1 MTTNQSSACLTAES
15 MERLAQGE
23 LPAAEMVVIEEHIG
37 TCESCRSM
45 LDSSSLDAMWH
56 DEVLPVL
63 QGTSEDGE
71 RLHEGQG
78 DGHDEQSLES
88 LLKLLG
94 PTDDPHK
101 IGRIGTYEVI
111 GVIGRGGMGI
121 VFKAFDAALNR
132 FVAIKML
139 LPHLAVS
146 GAARKRF
153 AREGQAAAA
162 VIDDNVLPI
171 YSVAEWQGVPYLV
184 TQYSRGTTLQK
195 RIQDQGPLEL
205 KEILRIG
212 IQTAKG
218 LAAAHAQGLVHRDV
232 KPSNI
237 LLDGTVERA
246 LLTDFGLARAVDD
259 ASITRTGTI
268 AGTPQYMSPEQ
279 ARGGSVDARS
289 DLFGLGCVL
298 YTMCTGRP
306 PFRADNSYA
315 VLRLIT
321 DAEPRPIREINPEIP
336 EWLCRL
342 INRLM
347 AKSPNDRFAS
357 AAEVATLLEQC
368 LAHVQQPTVA
378 PVPEQLRAKKTAS
391 QRMRIGRSMVAIGAM
406 LIGLLGLFGFVISIQ
421 SQEGT
426 LLIESSV
433 DDVTV
438 RVSQGD
444 TVVRK
449 LTVSKAGTKIDVAA
463 GSYTV
468 AIEGNVDGIAIEN
481 DKVNLR
487 RGDTEIVKLTY
498 QRPPEPTRT
507 TNLDA
512 HKLSP
517 DVQHII
523 ERTILYVTDVRAAGQ
538 VLYFKLHRRGDEP
551 PVNARLKIQ
560 SHYQKPAPFV
570 WSGPIGAD
578 IDVMPGGV
586 AEISLPLIPAQGTD
600 VAVIFLDDETAISAA
615 DQLSS
620 IGNRSL
626 LLEQQQANLSI
637 GGQKRDGVI
646 HGVHPT
652 GGRYSIEFSMV
663 FDSTTAS
670 SLSISNIQ
678 RPQFTG
684 VNWRPMYLAIA
695 THHHTAK
702 RHSLN
707 ESQEHEI
714 RKLFDEFVRTVTVG
728 THDELLKLTQAKI
741 QEVLTREQDEAVR
754 REIWLGWNV
763 TKVRDPKRL
772 AQLQISDKQQ
782 QQIDAIWQALER
794 QTGQIQDPSSPPNI
808 PEFFRPHRFA
818 VEGPEQWQRVFDEI
832 FAILTIQQRGEFL
845 SEIQD
850 PIVDGLLTDP
860 RQRALAVPHG
870 VIHEIPASPGLQMQ
884 RAFPTVNWR
893 QLYIGRAMEPQLAKQ
908 YQINAEQQQRMY
920 EIAQA
925 FLREATPATRETQEK
940 HAQSAIQAL
949 LSPEQDQLVRKEI
962 WLAVNASRLRSS
974 AVHDQL
980 GLDIH
985 QRRQIDEAF
994 EKFEAEVRQNNGWL
1008 ADGTDSHQSLFD
1020 AIWAVLTA
1028 KQREL
1033 YFTKLQDPV
1042 FSTTPPSPIPRDWNP
1057 EDFHPKDDSTAP
1069 AATLQSQ
1076 LQGVWRLSGWA
1087 ENEAELEKVADP
1099 SDDCR
1104 QIVFR
1109 GNVAE
1114 FTLVDGSS
1122 ARFTYTI
1129 DASSSP
1135 AATDWKPEGTDLTL
1149 LGLVELSNGT
1159 LKLSMSNNETP
1170 VSGRPRRLAPEK
1182 GTVYFEFRRDA
1193 AVGAGQPQPDA
1204 AETAS
1209 IRLLDVL
1216 KQDMEHELSRFPLL
1230 DYYRENLRLLEGGGL
1245 EILEKPVK
1253 EDREQYAKDQPDLA
1267 KAFEAWQSDYRDV
1280 IRVTE
1285 VIPELF
1291 DKNNNAH
1298 EMMVTVAKLLIES
1311 EDIPGVSRERLA
1323 EAHKQLGDNPT
1334 DETVEK
1340 LFLDLA
1346 KDKLFNLQREL
1357 RESGANVPHT
1367 GMHEDHLRIAEEA
1380 KTHLEFARLYCAI
1393 EQSEMFRQIRK
1404 LQESVDPAT
1413 VFLFEESHPIK
1424 KHETLVFISSRGREE
1439 VRAGERGYHAL
1450 AAPSATVAWKV
1461 AEQEFCLK
1469 NADAVQ
1475 VTHVIIDR
1483 RMDGMV
1489 VLRCYGIPAGST
1501 APKAQEGS
1509 SESSSAP
1516 DGDTEQK
1523 DAKAILGPRQ
1533 YRLAVTRLVDDANQ
1547 LVVTFRIE
1555 TVEPQWFE
1563 IWSGENYWHRGSQ
1576 ERWIANLADER
1587 SADGRYFSKLLTFT
1601 ATQIASDNKR
1611 LTRLTLEGTPI
1622 IYDLPLDWAVDK
1634 SLLITAKDGVYEFLH
1649 PLVIGKLANQ
1659 TELKLCVGDRESVA
1673 AISLTSDRN
1682 RMVSDSLNA
1691 VLPSEGIVDLNVL
1704 ANSTEEAKIRAANR
1718 RLRDPDAALLAE
1730 LQGTWLMTAI
1740 VAPDGTIESV
1750 SDPVG
1755 AGHSVHFKDSTVA
1768 LYQGNDEVPL
1778 PLKFTIDASTPTP
1791 EIDIEGHDGI
1801 FTLGLIE
1808 TKNGTLQLQLGD
1820 AGGERPSDSI
1830 KPAVHYQYRRIPA
1843 SLVALGEQKSEG
1855 ALNPE
1860 DLQQQEAVIRDAN
1873 RQLKDPN
1880 RVLLAQLQGSWTATA
1895 MILPNGQLGTVSKPA
1910 ETGMTIRFD
1919 DKSGYISQGKGDDAS
1934 KFTYTID
1941 ATTSPAEIDL
1951 KYSDGTH
1958 ALGLLEIKN
1967 GTLELQLGAGGDA
1980 RPSPEVKPSIHQLYR
1995 RSGLFWQWIPARE

>member
-23 LPAAEMVVIEEHIG
+23 LQASEMVLIEEHIG

-45 LDSSSLDAMWH
+45 LDSSSFDSVWH
-56 DEVLPVL
+56 DDVLPVL

-88 LLKLLG
+88 VLKLLG

-111 GVIGRGGMGI
+111 GVIGRGGMGV
-121 VFKAFDAALNR
+121 VFKALDAALNR

-212 IQTAKG
+212 MQTARG

-259 ASITRTGTI
+259 ASITRTGVI

-306 PFRADNSYA
+306 PFRAENSYA

-347 AKSPNDRFAS
+347 AKLPNDRFTS

-378 PVPEQLRAKKTAS
+378 PVPEQLQAKKTAS

-421 SQEGT
+421 SQDGT

-438 RVSQGD
+438 RVSQGE
-444 TVVRK
+444 TIVRK
-449 LTVSKAGTKIDVAA
+449 LTVTKAGTKIDVAA
-463 GSYTV
+463 GNYTV

-507 TNLDA
+507 SNLDA

-523 ERTILYVTDVRAAGQ
+523 ERTILHVTDVRAAGQ

-560 SHYQKPAPFV
+560 SHYEKPVEFV

-586 AEISLPLIPAQGTD
+586 AEIALPLIPAQGTK
-600 VAVIFLDDETAISAA
+600 VALLFPDDETALVAA
-615 DQLSS
+615 RQLSS
-620 IGNRSL
+620 IGDRSL
-626 LLEQQQANLSI
+626 LLEQQQANL
-637 GGQKRDGVI
+637 GTGEQKRDGII

-652 GGRYSIEFSMV
+652 GGRYSIEFSIV

-670 SLSISNIQ
+670 SLNISDVQ

-684 VNWRPMYLAIA
+684 VNWRPMYLANA

-702 RHSLN
+702 RHALS
-707 ESQEHEI
+707 ESQEQEI
-714 RKLFDEFVRTVTVG
+714 RKLFDEFTRTATVE
-728 THDELLKLTQAKI
+728 THDQLLKLTQAKI

-763 TKVRDPKRL
+763 TKFRDPKRL

-794 QTGQIQDPSSPPNI
+794 QTGQIQDPSSSPNI

-818 VEGPEQWQRVFDEI
+818 VEGPAQWQRVFDEI
-832 FAILTIQQRGEFL
+832 FAILTIQQRGMFL

-870 VIHEIPASPGLQMQ
+870 VIHEIPASTGLQMQ
-884 RAFPTVNWR
+884 QAFPTVNWR

-908 YQINAEQQQRMY
+908 YQITADQQQRMH

-940 HAQSAIQAL
+940 YAQSAIQAL
-949 LSPEQDQLVRKEI
+949 LSQEQDQLLRKEI

-994 EKFEAEVRQNNGWL
+994 EKFQEEAQQNNGWM

-1020 AIWAVLTA
+1020 DILAVLTA

-1033 YFTKLQDPV
+1033 YFNKLQDPV
-1042 FSTTPPSPIPRDWNP
+1042 FDSAIVPP
-1057 EDFHPKDDSTAP
+1057 TAGVP
-1069 AATLQSQ
+1069 DAGVGESSANSAPLDATLQSQ

-1087 ENEAELEKVADP
+1087 ENEGELEKVADP
-1099 SDDCR
+1099 ADDFR

-1109 GNVAE
+1109 GNIAE
-1114 FTLVDGSS
+1114 LTLVEGRS

-1129 DASSSP
+1129 NASSSP
-1135 AATDWKPEGTDLTL
+1135 AAIDWKPEGTDLTL

-1182 GTVYFEFRRDA
+1182 GSGYYEFRRDA
-1193 AVGAGQPQPDA
+1193 P
-1204 AETAS
+1204 
-1209 IRLLDVL
+1209 
-1216 KQDMEHELSRFPLL
+1216 
-1230 DYYRENLRLLEGGGL
+1230 
-1245 EILEKPVK
+1245 
-1253 EDREQYAKDQPDLA
+1253 
-1267 KAFEAWQSDYRDV
+1267 
-1280 IRVTE
+1280 
-1285 VIPELF
+1285 F
-1291 DKNNNAH
+1291 D
-1298 EMMVTVAKLLIES
+1298 
-1311 EDIPGVSRERLA
+1311 
-1323 EAHKQLGDNPT
+1323 
-1334 DETVEK
+1334 
-1340 LFLDLA
+1340 
-1346 KDKLFNLQREL
+1346 
-1357 RESGANVPHT
+1357 
-1367 GMHEDHLRIAEEA
+1367 
-1380 KTHLEFARLYCAI
+1380 
-1393 EQSEMFRQIRK
+1393 
-1404 LQESVDPAT
+1404 
-1413 VFLFEESHPIK
+1413 
-1424 KHETLVFISSRGREE
+1424 
-1439 VRAGERGYHAL
+1439 
-1450 AAPSATVAWKV
+1450 
-1461 AEQEFCLK
+1461 
-1469 NADAVQ
+1469 
-1475 VTHVIIDR
+1475 
-1483 RMDGMV
+1483 
-1489 VLRCYGIPAGST
+1489 
-1501 APKAQEGS
+1501 
-1509 SESSSAP
+1509 
-1516 DGDTEQK
+1516 
-1523 DAKAILGPRQ
+1523 
-1533 YRLAVTRLVDDANQ
+1533 
-1547 LVVTFRIE
+1547 
-1555 TVEPQWFE
+1555 
-1563 IWSGENYWHRGSQ
+1563 
-1576 ERWIANLADER
+1576 
-1587 SADGRYFSKLLTFT
+1587 
-1601 ATQIASDNKR
+1601 
-1611 LTRLTLEGTPI
+1611 
-1622 IYDLPLDWAVDK
+1622 
-1634 SLLITAKDGVYEFLH
+1634 
-1649 PLVIGKLANQ
+1649 
-1659 TELKLCVGDRESVA
+1659 
-1673 AISLTSDRN
+1673 
-1682 RMVSDSLNA
+1682 LNA
-1691 VLPSEGIVDLNVL
+1691 VLPSEGIIDLNVL
-1704 ANSTEEAKIRAANR
+1704 SNSTEEAKVRMANR
-1718 RLRDPDAALLAE
+1718 RLRDPNAALLAE
-1730 LQGTWLMTAI
+1730 LQGTWLRTAI
-1740 VAPDGTIESV
+1740 VSPEGTIEPV

-1755 AGHSVHFKDSTVA
+1755 TGHSIHFKDSTVA
-1768 LYQGNDEVPL
+1768 LYQNNDEEPL

-1808 TKNGTLQLQLGD
+1808 TLNGTLHLKLGE
-1820 AGGERPSDSI
+1820 AGGKRPSDSI
-1830 KPAVHYQYRRIPA
+1830 TPAVHYQYRRIPA
-1843 SLVALGEQKSEG
+1843 SLVALGEQKTEG

-1860 DLQQQEAVIRDAN
+1860 DVQQQDAVIREAN

-1910 ETGMTIRFD
+1910 ETGMMIRFD
-1919 DKSGYISQGKGDDAS
+1919 DKSGCISQGKGDDES

-1941 ATTSPAEIDL
+1941 ASTSPAEIDL
-1951 KYSDGTH
+1951 KHTSGTQV
-1958 ALGLLEIKN
+1958 LGLLEIKN
-1967 GTLELQLGAGGDA
+1967 GTLELQLGAVGDE
-1980 RPSPEVKPSIHQLYR
+1980 RPSAEVKPSIHQLYR
-1995 RSGLFWQWIPARE
+1995 RTSFYWQWIPARE